1 MIIDDLNLLDW
12 IFGVI
17 FFIIV
22 AYLFDN
28 LYEGIAGL
36 RKSWQN
42 EKKIQNKNKTGL
54 FDPEKYQN
62 AKELMYRRPTH
73 FDLSN
78 ELFIEGDKSMGKS
91 TSLLQQM
98 NKLNPRETVIEDV
111 MRNRA
116 TLDQVKRLRE
126 MTLPTQI
133 GFFYDFY
140 DEIEQD
146 VACCKK
152 CGFKHEGEDV
162 FCANCGEK
170 L

>member
-1 MIIDDLNLLDW
+1 MIEIEELDLVDW

-17 FFIIV
+17 FFIII

-28 LYEGIAGL
+28 LYEGIVGL

-42 EKKIQNKNKTGL
+42 EKKIRNKNKTGL

-62 AKELMYRRPTH
+62 AKELMYRQPTL

-78 ELFIEGDKSMGKS
+78 GLFIEGDKSMAKS
-91 TSLLQQM
+91 TYLLQQM
-98 NKLNPRETVIEDV
+98 NRLNPREKVIEDV

-126 MTLPTQI
+126 KTLPVQAT
-133 GFFYDFY
+133 FFY
-140 DEIEQD
+140 DEIEQELT
-146 VACCKK
+146 CCKK
-152 CGFKHEGEDV
+152 CGFKHEREDV

-170 L
+170 Q